1 MDLLICDICKRLQ
14 SSLQFIKVILT
25 NTLYSGYGN
34 ITPFIASDELFRDFN
49 NLFFQGGNR
58 LLQLVE
64 SLVIFTEFYSCKRG
78 ETL

>member
-34 ITPFIASDELFRDFN
+34 VTPFIASDELFRDFN
-49 NLFFQGGNR
+49 NLFF
-58 LLQLVE
+58 
-64 SLVIFTEFYSCKRG
+64 
-78 ETL
+78 